1 MSDELTMFTPTD
13 LAAAL
18 GRLARVYLTRGDGH
32 AANEAQLQPPFSN
45 TGQQAWVGA
54 VRLWN
59 THGRHLIDEMSTR
72 HCPACGRTDQRELF
86 VSYDGYRYCECLNC
100 TCWYVPLMVEAAVF
114 QRFFDDCPAARA
126 LSDATF
132 EGRQTVE
139 FEATN
144 LARIGEYLDH
154 LLPLL
159 PKPAQAVRYLDVG
172 CGLGH
177 SLQAAA
183 ARGMTA
189 VGTESSAECLAI
201 AQRNGLDV
209 RPATEPLGGAS
220 FDLISFWESLEH
232 ITDPVAV
239 LSGCAGMLSEDGLLA
254 FTVPNQNSPPI
265 RTQRAD
271 CFVVHGG
278 YDTPGHLNLF
288 SPRTLEVLLSRAG
301 FSLLY
306 VDGQYGMNAGELL
319 AYLAGGHRG
328 AYDLLAGVGQDGRP
342 TGLSQV
348 GNMALQ
354 AIGPAVTVLER
365 VLLASPIL
373 YCVACRKG
381 SEGKFAAAFA
391 AADARRKSELLA
403 QIAAFESEES
413 RALDQANAQIA
424 ALEAE
429 LALARKGLL
438 NRVAGRLGHFLKIF
452 KD

>member
-1 MSDELTMFTPTD
+1 MTRGITELASGMSS
-13 LAAAL
+13 
-18 GRLARVYLTRGDGH
+18 LARLFLTREVVDESV
-32 AANEAQLQPPFSN
+32 EALLQPPFSN
-45 TGQQAWVGA
+45 TGQQAWIGA

-59 THGRHLIDEMSTR
+59 IHGRHLIDEMPTR
-72 HCPACGRTDQRELF
+72 RCPACGRADQRELF

-100 TCWYVPLMVEAAVF
+100 GCWYVPLMVEASVF
-114 QRFFDDCPAARA
+114 QQFFADCPAAKE

-132 EGRQTVE
+132 EGRQTPA
-139 FEATN
+139 FADPSLT
-144 LARIGEYLDH
+144 RIGEYLDH

-159 PKPAQAVRYLDVG
+159 PKPAKAVRYLDVG
-172 CGLGH
+172 CGLGY

-209 RPATEPLGGAS
+209 RPASEPLGGAP

-254 FTVPNQNSPPI
+254 FTVPNQNSPLI
-265 RTQRAD
+265 RAQRAD

-278 YDTPGHLNLF
+278 YDTPGHINLF

-328 AYDLLAGVGQDGRP
+328 AYDQIGRAH
-342 TGLSQV
+342 V
-348 GNMALQ
+348 
-354 AIGPAVTVLER
+354 
-365 VLLASPIL
+365 
-373 YCVACRKG
+373 
-381 SEGKFAAAFA
+381 
-391 AADARRKSELLA
+391 
-403 QIAAFESEES
+403 
-413 RALDQANAQIA
+413 
-424 ALEAE
+424 
-429 LALARKGLL
+429 
-438 NRVAGRLGHFLKIF
+438 
-452 KD
+452 